1 MSYLYFVIQTKSR
14 TEDLYHAFVIRKG
27 EFENL
32 AHMTEDYSTKYE
44 QVVTINCWPKSK
56 CELQRISWNDN
67 FKAQGKLMPWDYS
80 LKKKEEESRSL
91 AEGGDDK

>member
-1 MSYLYFVIQTKSR
+1 MSYLYFAIRLKSR
-14 TEDLYHAFVIRKG
+14 TEDLYRAIVVRKG
-27 EFENL
+27 EADNL

-44 QVVTINCWPKSK
+44 QVVTINCWPRKK
-56 CELQRISWNDN
+56 CLFHAPFWNDT

-80 LKKKEEESRSL
+80 LKKKEEESRLL